1 MNGGALESKLLTTGL
16 HTWWSCLLPT
26 PPPTSLRL
34 EDYVWKRYDDGENSW
49 KLLEV
54 NKGEYKL
61 KMHTQNQF

>member
-1 MNGGALESKLLTTGL
+1 MVELSAP
-16 HTWWSCLLPT
+16 HT